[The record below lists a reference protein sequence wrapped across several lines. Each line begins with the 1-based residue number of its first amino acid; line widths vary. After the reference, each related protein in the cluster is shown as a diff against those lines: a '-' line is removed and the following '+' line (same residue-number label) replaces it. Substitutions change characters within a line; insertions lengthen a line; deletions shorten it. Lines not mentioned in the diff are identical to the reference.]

1 MADIKKTATYGEYVI
16 NIASDNSVTVLKN
29 GNVCKVAKDALRKI
43 ATYIKFDVDEK
54 WTTRQLGA
62 KLVVVISNKSL
73 KQDADKALKA
83 YDKMQGYKI
92 QEDLLKELLKC
103 YPDHKNKFAVETKV
117 KLLNLFYSTGIQ
129 ATNVM
134 AQNILSI
141 KDIDERLA
149 DKDFSLVGE
158 IAKLTFS
165 NNNTRNNY
173 SFATKY
179 CAYHQPKLF
188 PIYDSIVAKTFV
200 SLFEKGLLPKY
211 TYSRKSN
218 QDTNTFSKV
227 DFSDRLK
234 DYNFYVD
241 IYDYFMDLYDLK
253 TFTYREIDSYIW
265 GAFKIGGVEFEIEK
279 MADLDKSKI
288 VEVEISDDFS
298 K

>member
-1 MADIKKTATYGEYVI
+1 MFDIKKTATYGEYVI
-16 NIASDNSVTVLKN
+16 NIASNNSVTVLKN
-29 GNVCKVAKDALRKI
+29 GNVCKVAKDALREI
-43 ATYIKFDVDEK
+43 ATDIKFDVDEK

-73 KQDADKALKA
+73 KQDADKVLKA

-92 QEDLLKELLKC
+92 QEDLLKELLQW
-103 YPDHKNKFAVETKV
+103 YPDHKNKFDVETKV

-134 AQNILSI
+134 AQNILTI
-141 KDIDERLA
+141 KDIDKRLA
-149 DKDFSLVGE
+149 EKDLSLVEE

-179 CAYHQPKLF
+179 CAYHQPELF
-188 PIYDSIVAKTFV
+188 PIYDSIVANTFV

-218 QDTNTFSKV
+218 PDPNIFNKREFE
-227 DFSDRLK
+227 DKLK
-234 DYNFYVD
+234 DYKFYVEL
-241 IYDYFMDLYDLK
+241 YDYFMELYGLNGLNGLS
-253 TFTYREIDSYIW
+253 YREVDSYIW

-288 VEVEISDDFS
+288 AEVEI
-298 K
+298 

>member
-1 MADIKKTATYGEYVI
+1 MAIKKTATYGEYVI

-54 WTTRQLGA
+54 LTTRQLGA
-62 KLVVVISNKSL
+62 KLVVIICNKSL

-92 QEDLLKELLKC
+92 QENLLKELLKC

-149 DKDFSLVGE
+149 DKDLSLVGE

-173 SFATKY
+173 SFATK
-179 CAYHQPKLF
+179 
-188 PIYDSIVAKTFV
+188 
-200 SLFEKGLLPKY
+200 
-211 TYSRKSN
+211 
-218 QDTNTFSKV
+218 
-227 DFSDRLK
+227 
-234 DYNFYVD
+234 
-241 IYDYFMDLYDLK
+241 
-253 TFTYREIDSYIW
+253 
-265 GAFKIGGVEFEIEK
+265 
-279 MADLDKSKI
+279 
-288 VEVEISDDFS
+288 
-298 K
+298 

>member
-1 MADIKKTATYGEYVI
+1 MAIKKTATYGEYVI
-16 NIASDNSVTVLKN
+16 KVADDNSVTVFKN
-29 GNVCKVAKDALRKI
+29 GNECDVAKAALRDI
-43 ATYIKFDVDEK
+43 AALVGFDVDAK
-54 WTTRQLGA
+54 WNTRQLGA

-73 KQDADKALKA
+73 KQDADKVLKA

-141 KDIDERLA
+141 KDIDKRLA
-149 DKDFSLVGE
+149 DKELSLVGE

-165 NNNTRNNY
+165 DDNTRNNY

-218 QDTNTFSKV
+218 PDPNTFNKREFW
-227 DFSDRLK
+227 DKLK
-234 DYNFYVD
+234 DYKFYVEL
-241 IYDYFMDLYDLK
+241 YDYFMELYGLK
-253 TFTYREIDSYIW
+253 DFTYRQIDSYIW

-288 VEVEISDDFS
+288 AEVEI
-298 K
+298 

>member
-1 MADIKKTATYGEYVI
+1 MADIKKTASYGEYVI
-16 NIASDNSVTVLKN
+16 NIANDNSVEVLKN
-29 GNVCKVAKDALRKI
+29 NTVCDNSKAALRNI
-43 ATYIKFDVDEK
+43 AELVGFEVDAK
-54 WTTRQLGA
+54 WNTRQLGA
-62 KLVVVISNKSL
+62 KLVVIICNKSL

-149 DKDFSLVGE
+149 DKDLSLVGE

-234 DYNFYVD
+234 DYKFYVD

-288 VEVEISDDFS
+288 VEVEI
-298 K
+298 